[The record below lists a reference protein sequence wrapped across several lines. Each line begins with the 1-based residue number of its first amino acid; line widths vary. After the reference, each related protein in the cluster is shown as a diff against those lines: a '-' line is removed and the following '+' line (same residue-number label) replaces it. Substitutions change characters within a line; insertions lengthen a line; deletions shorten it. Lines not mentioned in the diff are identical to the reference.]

1 MREYYLD
8 NIRWITICLVV
19 IFHVFFYYNNIG
31 TPAMFAGLPEYTG
44 QLSFAGLFQ
53 YFVYPWFMLILFVV
67 SGTCA
72 RIYLQKKTEKEFLK
86 SRIHK
91 LLVPSTLGILTFGWI
106 GGYVIYLY
114 TIRDNLPAETPKIV
128 GAFISVF
135 TGIGALW
142 FCHVLFVAVLVLIF
156 LRKILHKMFR
166 LTDDKICEWVGTKA
180 ESKIGFIVICIAMY
194 LILWGGSHVLNMPYI
209 ISYRNGIYIPTFL
222 FGFYIFSNIS
232 FVQKLRKLV
241 WVFGT
246 LSAGLFI
253 LYIPRNYGKYYADLN
268 VLSSWEVN
276 LYALLMVLF
285 VMGFIYGFVNFT
297 NRFMSFMTRKCFG
310 IYVLHI
316 PVMLITNYL
325 LRDVNLSLVLK
336 YCIEGFS
343 GFTVSLI
350 LYEIIIRIPLLR
362 YCILG
367 LQRR

>member
-1 MREYYLD
+1 M
-8 NIRWITICLVV
+8 VV

-44 QLSFAGLFQ
+44 QISLAGLFQ
-53 YFVYPWFMLILFVV
+53 YFVYPWFMLILFIV
-67 SGTCA
+67 SGICA

-86 SRIHK
+86 SRVHK

-106 GGYVIYLY
+106 GGYVIYLH

-142 FCHVLFVAVLVLIF
+142 FCHVLFVAVLVLVF
-156 LRKILHKMFR
+156 LRKILSKMFN
-166 LTDDKICEWVGTKA
+166 LTDDKIFKWFGAKS

-194 LILWGGSHVLNMPYI
+194 LISWGGSHVLNMPYI
-209 ISYRNGIYIPTFL
+209 TSYRNGIYIPAFV

-241 WVFGT
+241 CVFGI
-246 LSAGLFI
+246 LSLEALIF
-253 LYIPRNYGKYYADLN
+253 YISRNYGKHYADLT

-276 LYALLMVLF
+276 LYALLMVFF
-285 VMGFIYGFVNFT
+285 VMGFIYRFVNFT

-325 LRDVNLSLVLK
+325 LKDTNLSLALK
-336 YCIEGFS
+336 YCIEGISAFA
-343 GFTVSLI
+343 VSLI

-367 LQRR
+367 VTKKTV